1 MEVQQLIAQIYQQA
15 KLLSACPRF
24 TGKERTLEDI
34 IALFTSPQGLEFC
47 IKNHFPNIA
56 TLRLFKEYKVERY
69 GIYIDAGVITLHN
82 PERAVLIGKTSATVN
97 CDTCERHEITFMHG
111 AKGTVN
117 ASKWA
122 VVRVETGTGCNV
134 IKNLFN
140 NAIIL

>member
-1 MEVQQLIAQIYQQA
+1 MEELIKQIYQQA
-15 KLLSACPRF
+15 KLLDACPRF

-56 TLRLFKEYKVERY
+56 TLRLFKQYGVEKY
-69 GIYIDAGVITLHN
+69 GIYIDAGVVTLRN
-82 PERAVLIGKTSATVN
+82 PKKAVLIGKTSATVN
-97 CDTCERHEITFMHG
+97 CDTCERHDITFMHC

-117 ASKWA
+117 ASKWS
-122 VVRVETGTGCNV
+122 VVHVAMGNGCSVNKNV
-134 IKNLFN
+134 FN